1 VATGTMPPVDYVSR
15 FRQLAKD
22 AQRYAST
29 VSREDLR
36 DTFLRIAQ
44 ACNTLVAETE
54 HTALPSSEA
63 EWPQGLEEQ
72 PPIWRRG
79 GGNCPAD

>member
-1 VATGTMPPVDYVSR
+1 VATETMPPLDYVSR
-15 FRQLAKD
+15 FRELAED

-44 ACNTLVAETE
+44 AWNTLVVETE
-54 HTALPSSEA
+54 RTPLPSSEA
-63 EWPQGLEEQ
+63 EWPKGLEE
-72 PPIWRRG
+72 
-79 GGNCPAD
+79 

>member
-1 VATGTMPPVDYVSR
+1 VATETMPPLDYVSR
-15 FRQLAKD
+15 FRELAED

-44 ACNTLVAETE
+44 A
-54 HTALPSSEA
+54 
-63 EWPQGLEEQ
+63 
-72 PPIWRRG
+72 
-79 GGNCPAD
+79 